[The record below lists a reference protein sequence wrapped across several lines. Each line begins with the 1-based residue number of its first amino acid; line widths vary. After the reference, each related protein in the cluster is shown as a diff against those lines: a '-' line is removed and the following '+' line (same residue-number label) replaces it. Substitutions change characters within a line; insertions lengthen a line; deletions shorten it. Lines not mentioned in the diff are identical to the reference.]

1 MTPDEAFE
9 GGHPE
14 DCGYVTLAAGSGRD
28 HPGD

>member
-1 MTPDEAFE
+1 MTPDAAFE

-14 DCGYVTLAAGSGRD
+14 DCGHVTLDAGSGRD